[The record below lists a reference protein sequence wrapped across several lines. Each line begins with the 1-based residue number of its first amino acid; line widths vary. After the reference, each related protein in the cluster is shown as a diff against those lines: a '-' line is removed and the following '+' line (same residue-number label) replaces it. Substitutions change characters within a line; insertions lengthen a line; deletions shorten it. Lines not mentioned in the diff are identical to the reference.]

1 MALAR
6 ARPASSAIVHAA
18 RLQAQQ
24 QSGAAARL
32 ACFSTSVP
40 RAATPAGVSP
50 TQLRVNRPPR
60 WDEEEESTMD
70 KASKYFLMT
79 EIFRGMYVV
88 LEQFFRPP

>member
-6 ARPASSAIVHAA
+6 SRPASTAILHASRLQSRAA
-18 RLQAQQ
+18 RPVATAL
-24 QSGAAARL
+24 
-32 ACFSTSVP
+32 FSTSVP
-40 RAATPAGVSP
+40 RPATPAGVSP

-60 WDEEEESTMD
+60 WDEEEESTLD

>member
-6 ARPASSAIVHAA
+6 SRPASSAAILRA
-18 RLQAQQ
+18 RPAVA
-24 QSGAAARL
+24 S
-32 ACFSTSVP
+32 FSTGLP
-40 RAATPAGVSP
+40 RAATPSGVSP

-70 KASKYFLMT
+70 KAGRYFLMT